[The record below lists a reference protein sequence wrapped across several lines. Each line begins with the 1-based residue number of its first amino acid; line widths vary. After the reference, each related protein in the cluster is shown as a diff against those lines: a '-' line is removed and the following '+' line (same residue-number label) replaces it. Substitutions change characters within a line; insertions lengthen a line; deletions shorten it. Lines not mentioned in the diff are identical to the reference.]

1 MENGVAWK
9 EGLFLRP
16 QHFQQNDR
24 HFDYEIRTRT
34 REFSPNRWGLF
45 DLRFDKEY
53 LTLGKIVIERAY
65 GIMPDGT
72 LFSVASQM
80 QQLIFDV
87 KEEDAGKTLYLALA
101 LSIRRADE
109 LSLDTHSAK
118 STRMIGR
125 AESSVPNTNVG
136 ENTLCEM
143 TLAWLNFHILR
154 EEELNEGYANIAI
167 VKIASV
173 SSTGAVSL
181 DDSFMPVYLH
191 INACEYL
198 SVKLKELLNVM
209 NYRME
214 KLVEKLGDATV
225 HATELGEYLHLQLL
239 NHFYSRIH
247 HYLQQ
252 EKIHPQELFLELHSL
267 IAELATFV
275 KAGKRPNKI
284 YEYNHKRQK
293 ESFEILFNELRDM
306 LSMVMEQNS
315 VKLDLELRKY
325 GVWVAKLK
333 DKSFITEGTFI
344 LSATSNIS
352 TDKLKKALLDNLK
365 AYTIEKIREL
375 VNYQIGGFKLKPL
388 STAPRQIPYRVNYVY
403 FNIELTQNDKQ
414 ELLGSGGLAFHRT
427 GDEIDG
433 LEYHL
438 WAIRNSRG

>member
-34 REFSPNRWGLF
+34 REFSSNRWGLF
-45 DLRFDKEY
+45 DLKFDKEY

-72 LFSVASQM
+72 LFSVASQT

-87 KEEDAGKTLYLALA
+87 KEEDAGKTLHLALA

-109 LSLDTHSAK
+109 LSLDTDSAK

-239 NHFYSRIH
+239 NRFYSRIH

-252 EKIHPQELFLELHSL
+252 ERIHPQELFLELHSL

-333 DKSFITEGTFI
+333 DKSFITEGAFI

-365 AYTIEKIREL
+365 VYTIEKIREL
-375 VNYQIGGFKLKPL
+375 VNYQIGGFKLKHL